1 MPKFDARDN
10 QLILD
15 LLCLLP
21 LKLFLRPRPEGE
33 HQIKLALISICSAA
47 DTYVNDELLRPIVS
61 GLKQSLA
68 GALSDPE
75 FVALADDPA
84 VIRALLEAVD
94 ELLQTKTTLA
104 RHKAVCNFIYRY
116 AYKLAGMAGKEFANI
131 GRNVS
136 AEDAETLLL
145 IKELLRI
152 QEQNP

>member
-1 MPKFDARDN
+1 MKKLDARDN

-21 LKLFLRPRPEGE
+21 LRLFLRPRPEGE
-33 HQIKLALISICSAA
+33 NQTRLALISICSAA
-47 DTYVNDELLRPIVS
+47 ETYVNDELLRPIVN
-61 GLKQSLA
+61 GLQQSLDE
-68 GALSDPE
+68 ALKEPE

-84 VIRALLEAVD
+84 VLKELLEAVD
-94 ELLQTKTTLA
+94 ELLQANTTPA

-116 AYKLAGMAGKEFANI
+116 AYKLASMAGKEFANI

-145 IKELLRI
+145 IKDILLI
-152 QEQNP
+152 KEPDL

>member
-1 MPKFDARDN
+1 MEKFDARDN

-33 HQIKLALISICSAA
+33 HQTRLALISICSAA
-47 DTYVNDELLRPIVS
+47 ETYVNDELLRPLVN
-61 GLKQSLA
+61 GLKQSLT

-75 FVALADDPA
+75 FAALADDPA
-84 VIRALLEAVD
+84 VLRSLLEAVD
-94 ELLQTKTTLA
+94 DLLQAKITPA
-104 RHKAVCNFIYRY
+104 RQKAVCNFIYRY

-145 IKELLRI
+145 IKEVLRI

>member
-1 MPKFDARDN
+1 MKKFDARDN

-21 LKLFLRPRPEGE
+21 LKLFLRPEPEGE
-33 HQIKLALISICSAA
+33 RQARLALISICSAA
-47 DTYVNDELLRPIVS
+47 ETYVNDELLRPIVA
-61 GLKQSLA
+61 GLKQSLT
-68 GALSDPE
+68 GALSEPE

-84 VIRALLEAVD
+84 VLRELLEAVN
-94 ELLQTKTTLA
+94 ELLQTKTTPA

-136 AEDAETLLL
+136 AADAETLLL
-145 IKELLRI
+145 IKEVLRI
-152 QEQNP
+152 QEQNL